1 VRIAYLARPRNGNGF
16 YRGIGPM
23 VALAQV
29 RGHQVREL
37 PIEDRRGT
45 PPPDVR
51 DIDVLHVHRFCEDR
65 AVRLARAAKEAG
77 AAVMWDN
84 DDDHGSTPRGVAYE
98 REWTGFAWDRR
109 LVAMKRMFRFTDL
122 VTTTTPR
129 LAEQLRSHGAPHVEV
144 IQNYI
149 PDHFMHPDRRS
160 HAGVVI
166 GWVAGLEHAADVT
179 RLPIRETL
187 QRLLDERS
195 DVRVVS
201 FGLSLGLHSAR
212 YHHIPGV
219 EILELGAS
227 IIDFD
232 IAIAPLAD
240 IDFNH
245 SRSNVK
251 LKEYAAVGIP
261 WLASPIGPYAGM
273 GEKQGGRL
281 VPDDRWYEELSRL
294 IDKPRERRKLA
305 KRARKWAAGEA
316 LSKNA
321 YRWEAALTAAIER
334 SRAAAAA

>member
-1 VRIAYLARPRNGNGF
+1 MRIAYLARPRNGNGF
-16 YRGIGPM
+16 YRGIAPM
-23 VALAQV
+23 TAVGQLY
-29 RGHQVREL
+29 RHQVREL
-37 PIEDRRGT
+37 PIEDGKGI
-45 PPPDVR
+45 PQPDVR
-51 DIDVLHVHRFCEDR
+51 DVDVLHVHRFCEDR
-65 AVRLARAAKEAG
+65 ALRLARAAKEAG
-77 AAVMWDN
+77 AAVVWDN

-98 REWTGFAWDRR
+98 RVWTGFAWDRR
-109 LVAMKRMFRFTDL
+109 LVAMKRMFRFADL
-122 VTTTTPR
+122 VTTTTER
-129 LAEQLRSHGAPHVEV
+129 LAEQLRGHGAPHVEV
-144 IQNYI
+144 IENYI
-149 PDHFMHPDRRS
+149 PDHFMRPDRRS

-166 GWVAGLEHAADVT
+166 GWVAGLEHAADVA

-195 DVRVVS
+195 DVKVIS
-201 FGLSLGLHSAR
+201 FGLSLGLEGDR

-232 IAIAPLAD
+232 LGIAPLAD
-240 IDFNH
+240 IDFNR

-261 WLASPIGPYAGM
+261 WLASPIGPYAAM

-294 IDKPRERRKLA
+294 IDRPRERRKLA
-305 KRARKWAAGEA
+305 KRARKWAAGET

-321 YRWEAALTAAIER
+321 HRWQAALTAAVER
-334 SRAAAAA
+334 RSAAAA

>member
-1 VRIAYLARPRNGNGF
+1 MRIAYLARPRNGNGF

-23 VALAQV
+23 TALAQL

-37 PIEDRRGT
+37 PIEGRGSGVT
-45 PPPDVR
+45 PDLRGV
-51 DIDVLHVHRFCEDR
+51 DVLHVHRFCEER
-65 AVRLARAAKEAG
+65 AVRFARAAKEAG
-77 AAVMWDN
+77 AAVVWDN

-109 LVAMKRMFRFTDL
+109 LVAMRRMFRFTDL
-122 VTTTTPR
+122 VTTTTER
-129 LAEQLRSHGAPHVEV
+129 LADQLRDHGAPRTEV
-144 IQNYI
+144 IENYI

-166 GWVAGLEHAADVT
+166 GWVAGLEHAADVA
-179 RLPIRETL
+179 RLPIREVL
-187 QRLLDERS
+187 QRLLDERADLHVIS
-195 DVRVVS
+195 L
-201 FGLSLGLHSAR
+201 GLSLGLTSPR

-240 IDFNH
+240 IDFNR

-281 VPDDRWYEELSRL
+281 VADDRWHEQLTRL
-294 IDKPRERRKLA
+294 IEKPRERRKLA
-305 KRARKWAAGEA
+305 KRARKWAAGES
-316 LSKNA
+316 LSKNVD
-321 YRWEAALTAAIER
+321 RWEAALAGAVERVRAVAA
-334 SRAAAAA
+334 